1 MGETES
7 LPAVRSICEY
17 IEFPVTDGTLQA
29 MIDGDRILQKFVWKL
44 KSDLQGVLGSS
55 WSDL

>member
-1 MGETES
+1 M
-7 LPAVRSICEY
+7 PAVRSICEY